1 MPRAVDV
8 GDALVSLAVTA
19 LGLGVAIV
27 VVDGV
32 SATTPWGVLLAA
44 LAVAVGDLV
53 LRAPLRVLATVAGAG
68 GALVAGLAA
77 QVLVL
82 WGALSVASGVE
93 VTSGWAVLW
102 VLVLTSVVMAVG
114 RWLWGA
120 SDNEYVVADVVR
132 RAQRG
137 ARVPAGEP
145 GERPRGMLVV
155 QLDGVSAPVLDQA
168 FDAGLVPTM
177 QRWVE
182 DGTHRLAPWW
192 ATVPCTT
199 PAAQAGILHGAA
211 DQIPAFRWWDRD
223 LRRLVVTNHPDDAAL
238 VEERL
243 SDGSG
248 LLTGGGTAVATM
260 FSGDAASSY
269 LVMSRGRRHGL
280 GPGPGYVRFFAR
292 PFVLARAVTVT
303 VGEVV
308 KELYQARR
316 QTVHDVRPRVPRGG
330 WYVLLRAVTN
340 VLLRDLATSLVADAL
355 VRGDPTVFVDLVDHD
370 EVAHH
375 AGPTRPESLRSL
387 EGLDQV
393 LRILEQVVRVAPR
406 EYDLVVLSDHGQSL
420 GSTFEQ
426 VEGRSLLA
434 TVRALM
440 AEPDVDGLESTD
452 GEDWGPLN
460 ALLTSVLGR
469 PGDPVVLGPDAGPER
484 RRGRARRDGGV
495 PRVREHGRAPR
506 ADGTGSDDAVPD
518 VVVVGSG
525 NLGLVWFPDAP
536 ARLVLEEV
544 QERWPGLVAGLA
556 ARPAVGVVVV
566 DSRTRGLVAVGRSG
580 LRLLEAEGDVVEGD
594 DPLAAY
600 PGRARADLVR
610 AARLPHTG
618 DLLVVSAVDARGH
631 VHAFEGQVGS
641 HGGLGGPQNLAFL
654 LHPSD
659 LAVDDALC
667 EDAAGGRVLVGPD
680 AVHAQLVAWLVA
692 RGVRPVGPG
701 TRHDVGRGAGHA
713 VGGAPAV
720 GDDVGSG
727 VGDDVA
733 GGAARGAGEA
743 T

>member
-1 MPRAVDV
+1 MARDPRPSVGDGRRRRLLPRAVDA
-8 GDALVSLAVTA
+8 GDALFSLVVTA
-19 LGLGVAIV
+19 LGLGVAIT

-32 SATTPWGVLLAA
+32 GATTPWGVLLAA
-44 LAVAVGDLV
+44 LAVGVGDLV
-53 LRAPLRVLATVAGAG
+53 LRAPLRLLASVAGAG

-82 WGALSVASGVE
+82 WAALSVASGVE

-102 VLVLTSVVMAVG
+102 VLVLTSVVMAAG
-114 RWLWGA
+114 RWLWGS

-132 RAQRG
+132 RAQRSAG
-137 ARVPAGEP
+137 ARDHDAGD
-145 GERPRGMLVV
+145 RPRGMLVV

-168 FDAGLVPTM
+168 VEAGLVPTM

-182 DGTHRLAPWW
+182 EGTHRLATWW
-192 ATVPCTT
+192 ATVPSTT
-199 PAAQAGILHGAA
+199 PAAQAGLLHGAA
-211 DQIPAFRWWDRD
+211 DQIPAFRWWDRG
-223 LRRLVVTNHPDDAAL
+223 LGRLVVTNHPDDAAV

-243 SDGSG
+243 SDGAG
-248 LLTGGGTAVATM
+248 LLAGGGTAVATM
-260 FSGDAASSY
+260 FSGDAAASY

-355 VRGDPTVFVDLVDHD
+355 VRGVPTVFVDLVDYD

-393 LRILEQVVRVAPR
+393 LRILEQVARVAPR
-406 EYDLVVLSDHGQSL
+406 EYDLVVLSDHGQTL
-420 GSTFEQ
+420 GATFEQ
-426 VEGRSLLA
+426 VEGRSLLD

-440 AEPDVDGLESTD
+440 AEPAAEGGVERVEGVESAD

-460 ALLTSVLGR
+460 SLLTSVLGR
-469 PGDPVVLGPDAGPER
+469 PGDPVVLGPDAGADR
-484 RRGRARRDGGV
+484 RRGRVRRDEGV
-495 PRVREHGRAPR
+495 PRVREHGRAAR
-506 ADGTGSDDAVPD
+506 GAGSDVPD

-536 ARLVLEEV
+536 GRLTLEDV
-544 QERWPGLVAGLA
+544 HERWPGLVPGLA

-580 LRLLEAEGDVVEGD
+580 LRLLEVEGDVVEGD

-600 PGRARADLVR
+600 PSRARADLAR

-618 DLLVVSAVDARGH
+618 DLLLVSAVGPRDQ

-654 LHPSD
+654 LHPAD
-659 LAVDDALC
+659 LAVDDARC
-667 EDAAGGRVLVGPD
+667 EDVDGRRVLVGPD
-680 AVHAQLVAWLVA
+680 AVHAQLVDWLVE
-692 RGVRPVGPG
+692 RGVRAAPLARTTREPG
-701 TRHDVGRGAGHA
+701 EGA
-713 VGGAPAV
+713 
-720 GDDVGSG
+720 S
-727 VGDDVA
+727 
-733 GGAARGAGEA
+733 
-743 T
+743 